1 MNLENEFDELAKRK
15 LQEQAF
21 PFEEAHWL
29 DAQRLIAAEKRSRAS
44 QWWRWA
50 TGGIAL
56 LALLWWLW
64 PTTEIATLAT
74 NESAPVAQGTAA
86 TSNDAVES
94 RTAEQAEEEKPE
106 VSAQGLG
113 GNPTTASQEP
123 TTTMDAP
130 TEAASSE
137 RGESNAHRN
146 TASKSWSTNQQP
158 RSDAARSTPS
168 GTTASAPAKKDRPTA
183 QDQHTSG
190 TPDQGPTTGPASEP
204 APMAVVVTATMD
216 GTTTN
221 GSAMQPGTQATS
233 AASATTT
240 QPQGAT
246 TGLEPALV
254 MATSTSGDA
263 ADIVAP
269 KSDGSTAN
277 EPVSNPT
284 SSVPTA
290 GDSQD
295 ALPNI
300 STTPAATTGTAVTDS
315 TTAMAPTGEPN
326 DSTAMTN
333 TAAIN
338 GAPPVPVPPQPPIA
352 PSPWE
357 LGVLGGFFQ
366 STSSYSGGTSAAWE
380 VSPEQ
385 NVAFGA
391 EAMHL
396 GRNFGWGSG
405 LHYGTFAD
413 RLYTPAEDRSTIT
426 YTPFWQLVPVDTSI
440 LIITGNYTDTAT
452 GELVYIGQHVDVT
465 VNVLRRAL
473 DSTFAAVRIREARE
487 RINRTSYVEIPFL
500 LDAHVT
506 QGRWSLGVRGGPTV
520 GLLTQRS
527 GSVPSENEERNFN
540 DVAMRTWMFGWT
552 ARAYVRYRFNSAWSV
567 GIEPTARGQL
577 FDSFEE
583 NGITRRSNAYGVML
597 SLSYRLK

>member
-15 LQEQAF
+15 LKEQAF

-29 DAQRLIAAEKRSRAS
+29 EAQRLIAAEKRSRGTH
-44 QWWRWA
+44 WWKWA

-56 LALLWWLW
+56 LTLLWWLW
-64 PTTEIATLAT
+64 PTTEIATLAA
-74 NESAPVAQGTAA
+74 NEGAPVAQGTTT
-86 TSNDAVES
+86 TSNDADGS
-94 RTAEQAEEEKPE
+94 RTAARTEEQEPE
-106 VSAQGLG
+106 VSAQGPSSIL
-113 GNPTTASQEP
+113 TTAPQEP
-123 TTTMDAP
+123 TTTPEAQTPTTSSARAAANAP
-130 TEAASSE
+130 
-137 RGESNAHRN
+137 GN
-146 TASKSWSTNQQP
+146 TASQTSSTHQQP
-158 RSDAARSTPS
+158 RSDAAHSTLS
-168 GTTASAPAKKDRPTA
+168 GTHASAPAKKDRPAA

-190 TPDQGPTTGPASEP
+190 TPDQEPATAPASEP

-233 AASATTT
+233 AASATPT

-246 TGLEPALV
+246 TGLEPAPAL
-254 MATSTSGDA
+254 ATSTSGDA
-263 ADIVAP
+263 ADLMAANP
-269 KSDGSTAN
+269 DTGTTN
-277 EPVSNPT
+277 EPASNPT
-284 SSVPTA
+284 STAPTA
-290 GDSQD
+290 GESKD

-300 STTPAATTGTAVTDS
+300 STTPAATTGTAATDS

-540 DVAMRTWMFGWT
+540 EVAMRTWMFGWT

-583 NGITRRSNAYGVML
+583 NGISRRSNAYGVML